1 MDCVG
6 TQNWLTTGYKS
17 RLSVPTSLNR
27 GHIIGSFS
35 YASSGSRIFTSYISL
50 SNETVNHSLLLAN
63 VLGGPYRLFV
73 VFIHL
78 LLFVEK
84 LGLSRIM
91 SYYHVIG
98 SSFAV
103 H

>member
-1 MDCVG
+1 MNCVG
-6 TQNWLTTGYKS
+6 TQNGLTTGYKC
-17 RLSVPTSLNR
+17 RLSIPSLNC
-27 GHIIGSFS
+27 GHIIRCFS
-35 YASSGSRIFTSYISL
+35 YTSSGSRILTSYISL

-63 VLGGPYRLFV
+63 ILSGPHRLFV

-78 LLFVEK
+78 LLFIEK